1 MRSGDGATGGTVTG
15 GGLSRLA
22 RPRCILGPLC
32 SGLGLDC
39 VQLAVGETGRWERPG
54 LVEGGPRVQAPYSLG
69 GRKGTTAPL
78 VELMGRVQPDVAFLE
93 SELLPGK
100 GGLLFCYDYS
110 REGGTVVWP
119 AQSR

>member
-1 MRSGDGATGGTVTG
+1 MRGGDGAASGAVTG

-22 RPRCILGPLC
+22 RPRCVLGPLC

-54 LVEGGPRVQAPYSLG
+54 LVEGGPRVRAPYYLG
-69 GRKGTTAPL
+69 GGNGRTAPL

-93 SELLPGK
+93 PKFLSGEWPFG
-100 GGLLFCYDYS
+100 YDYS
-110 REGGTVVWP
+110 REEKTVVWP